1 MTDVAVP
8 WYRSRILQGLLT
20 IVVSQVVARVQAQ
33 FHIDFMGMSVTDI
46 VNWLM
51 DAITAGA
58 VYWATHARVAPAVP
72 IPPVVTFTKSAA
84 DQMNADNPTGVLHAP
99 PENTAA
105 PDPHPPAV

>member
-1 MTDVAVP
+1 MNETTALP

-20 IVVSQVVARVQAQ
+20 ILVSQAVARVQAQ

-58 VYWATHARVAPAVP
+58 IYWATHARVAPAVP
-72 IPPVVTFTKSAA
+72 IPPVVTLTKSEA
-84 DQMNADNPTGVLHAP
+84 DQINATGATNAP
-99 PENTAA
+99 SQSTTVPA
-105 PDPHPPAV
+105 DPRSAG

>member
-1 MTDVAVP
+1 MTDQTALP

-20 IVVSQVVARVQAQ
+20 IVVSQIVARVQAQ

-58 VYWATHARVAPAVP
+58 VYWATHARVAPQVP
-72 IPPVVTFTKSAA
+72 IPPVVTLTQNQA
-84 DQMNADNPTGVLHAP
+84 DQINGAP
-99 PENTAA
+99 NETPV
-105 PDPHPPAV
+105 PPATPAHPL